1 MTEKVIT
8 RMQQLCEPI
17 DRQIMMCNDHKD
29 GLMLACAMLEKVK
42 TILDTHIGEKGR
54 KQIISDFAARAVHFV
69 SP

>member
-1 MTEKVIT
+1 MSEKVIT

-54 KQIISDFAARAVHFV
+54 KQIISEANK
-69 SP
+69 